1 LIPILPAR
9 KSTKLFFPFD
19 SSLFF
24 PYSSLISL
32 ILRGLLLLFFFR
44 YGFSIKGRRSH
55 ENHSMQMLRQN
66 CSGQSPF
73 KESTLL
79 LKARMS
85 AGKKTPFAEPQK
97 VTIIPNG

>member
-1 LIPILPAR
+1 
-9 KSTKLFFPFD
+9 
-19 SSLFF
+19 
-24 PYSSLISL
+24 
-32 ILRGLLLLFFFR
+32 
-44 YGFSIKGRRSH
+44 
-55 ENHSMQMLRQN
+55 MQMLRQN